1 MGSNR
6 AMAVASRW
14 RSRTTNDP
22 LAARANGNTKQ
33 GRRISDLYREH
44 LARLGD
50 PDDVLAQTA
59 AIEAAELQVAVEN
72 ARTKVLADAGNVDL
86 TNALVRLVNISNR
99 AAAKLKTFPGKPKP
113 TLADHLARRAE
124 QDIKQ

>member
-1 MGSNR
+1 MRSK
-6 AMAVASRW
+6 VS
-14 RSRTTNDP
+14 RSRMTNAP
-22 LAARANGNTKQ
+22 LEVRANGNTRM
-33 GRRISDLYREH
+33 GRRIRDLYCEH

-99 AAAKLKTFPGKPKP
+99 AVAKLKTFPGKPQR
-113 TLADHLARRAE
+113 TLADL
-124 QDIKQ
+124 KF